1 MDLPECPIS
10 RIFLVIHFAGHPQS
24 NVLKGGQD
32 ITMAN
37 NEQELRPTQTTEPS
51 KPSKAAPRKKKRRLR
66 KKSPDAIATKTDS
79 IKSRTVRGF
88 PASTF
93 QEALVLAEA
102 FQKYAAGQMKV
113 RKLTL
118 FDKIGKSPDS
128 GPSRQLITNSSK
140 YGLTKGG
147 YQAEFLELTP
157 EGNLATGDEVPGP
170 KKLQARFELAI
181 KNILPFNLLYERCKG
196 QKLPS
201 KEFLIDVLRE
211 SEPDEASLSECVDTF
226 ILNATFLGLLRT
238 IAGSE
243 RLLTI
248 EHGLEEAGKSA
259 GLPTIAPSTPHASE
273 MTVEATPPINGY
285 ESICFYITPIGAEDS
300 EQRKHSDFFMEFVIT
315 PALKEFGLR
324 LVRADQIGKP
334 GMIGKQ
340 VLEHILH
347 ARLVIA
353 DLSFHNPNVFYE
365 LCLRHA
371 SRQPTVQ
378 IIRASEE
385 IPFDI
390 DQYRTVKIDTR
401 DVYGLLPKLQTY
413 TSEIA
418 NQVRTALKNPDAVDS
433 PVSMYYP
440 LLKLTWKE

>member
-1 MDLPECPIS
+1 MAEEQQN
-10 RIFLVIHFAGHPQS
+10 QS
-24 NVLKGGQD
+24 TASV
-32 ITMAN
+32 
-37 NEQELRPTQTTEPS
+37 EPPPTKRKRRS
-51 KPSKAAPRKKKRRLR
+51 RKKPIR
-66 KKSPDAIATKTDS
+66 KQT
-79 IKSRTVRGF
+79 IKSAESRQDNGDGGRGRAIRSF

-102 FQKYAAGQMKV
+102 FQKFAAGQMRV

-118 FDKIGKSPDS
+118 FDKMGKSPDS
-128 GPSRQLITNSSK
+128 GPSRQLITNSSR

-157 EGNLATGDEVPGP
+157 EGSLVSADDVRAPQ
-170 KKLQARFELAI
+170 KLQARFDLAI
-181 KNILPFNLLYERCKG
+181 KHIEPFNFLYDRCKG
-196 QKLPS
+196 AKMPS
-201 KEFLIDVLRE
+201 KEFLIDALRE
-211 SEPDEASLSECVDTF
+211 SQPDEAAYSECIDTF
-226 ILNATFLGLLRT
+226 ILNAQFLGLLRT

-243 RLLTI
+243 RLITI
-248 EHGLEEAGKSA
+248 EHALEESGKSA
-259 GLPTIAPSTPHASE
+259 GLSDVSLTSVAAP
-273 MTVEATPPINGY
+273 EATALDSSSVADGY
-285 ESICFYITPIGAEDS
+285 DSVCFYITPIGADDS
-300 EQRKHSDFFMEFVIT
+300 EQRKHADFFMEYVIT
-315 PALKEFGLR
+315 PALKEFKLK

-371 SRQPTVQ
+371 TRLPTVQ
-378 IIRASEE
+378 IIRASES

-390 DQYRTVKIDTR
+390 DQYRTIKIDTK
-401 DVYGLLPKLQTY
+401 DLYSFFPKLQTY

-418 NQVRTALKNPDAVDS
+418 NQVRTVLKDSDAVDS

-440 LLKLTWKE
+440 SLKLVWNSN

>member
-1 MDLPECPIS
+1 MAEDEEKPTS
-10 RIFLVIHFAGHPQS
+10 PQDS
-24 NVLKGGQD
+24 QPLK
-32 ITMAN
+32 AN
-37 NEQELRPTQTTEPS
+37 RPSTKKQ
-51 KPSKAAPRKKKRRLR
+51 KKRRRR
-66 KKSPDAIATKTDS
+66 KKSPKSTAAGAEGT
-79 IKSRTVRGF
+79 KSRGARNF

-93 QEALVLAEA
+93 QDALVLAEA
-102 FQKYAAGQMKV
+102 FQKYAAGQTRV

-128 GPSRQLITNSSK
+128 GPSRQLITNSSR

-157 EGNLATGDEVPGP
+157 EGALATGEDISPP
-170 KKLQARFELAI
+170 KKLAARFDLAI
-181 KNILPFNLLYERCKG
+181 KNIEPFNLLYERCKG

-201 KEFLIDVLRE
+201 KEFLIDALRE
-211 SEPDEASLSECVDTF
+211 SEPDEGSLSECVDTF

-243 RLLTI
+243 RLITI
-248 EHGLEEAGKSA
+248 EHGLEEAGKTV
-259 GLPTIAPSTPHASE
+259 GLPAAPSTQTKTPDA
-273 MTVEATPPINGY
+273 EATTVTPTPVDGY
-285 ESICFYITPIGAEDS
+285 ESICFYITPIGGEDS

-334 GMIGKQ
+334 GMIGRQ

-371 SRQPTVQ
+371 TRQPTVQ
-378 IIRASEE
+378 VIRASED

-390 DQYRTVKIDTR
+390 DQYRTVKIDTS

-413 TSEIA
+413 ISEIA
-418 NQVRTALKNPDAVDS
+418 NQVRMALKDPDSVDS

-440 LLKLTWKE
+440 LLKLTWKG

>member
-1 MDLPECPIS
+1 VAVFLTYSPSLVVATLERQRHKMAEDERNPPSTQNPDLPSPKKHIA
-10 RIFLVIHFAGHPQS
+10 R
-24 NVLKGGQD
+24 
-32 ITMAN
+32 
-37 NEQELRPTQTTEPS
+37 
-51 KPSKAAPRKKKRRLR
+51 KARKAKKKRAKRSSVKVAANDER
-66 KKSPDAIATKTDS
+66 TKTRS
-79 IKSRTVRGF
+79 VRNF

-93 QEALVLAEA
+93 HEALVLAEA
-102 FQKYAAGQMKV
+102 FQRYAVGQVRV

-118 FDKIGKSPDS
+118 FDKLGKAPDS
-128 GPSRQLITNSSK
+128 GPSRQLITNSSR

-147 YQAEFLELTP
+147 NHAEFLELTP
-157 EGNLATGDEVPGP
+157 EGSLATGEDDPP
-170 KKLQARFELAI
+170 SKKLQARFELAI
-181 KNILPFNLLYERCKG
+181 KNIEPFNFLYERCKG
-196 QKLPS
+196 QKLPG
-201 KEFLIDVLRE
+201 KEFLIDALKE

-238 IAGSE
+238 IAGSI
-243 RLLTI
+243 RLITI
-248 EHGLEEAGKSA
+248 EHALEEAGKA
-259 GLPTIAPSTPHASE
+259 VGLPAVAPTQHE
-273 MTVEATPPINGY
+273 MSSIESSAIPPTNGY

-300 EQRKHSDFFMEFVIT
+300 EQRKHSDFFMEFVVT
-315 PALKEFGLR
+315 PALNEFGLK

-365 LCLRHA
+365 LCLRHVT
-371 SRQPTVQ
+371 RLPTVQ
-378 IIRASEE
+378 LIRASED

-390 DQYRTVKIDTR
+390 DQYRTIKIDTR

-418 NQVRTALKNPDAVDS
+418 NQVRMALKDPDSVDS
-433 PVSMYYP
+433 PVSIYYP
-440 LLKLTWKE
+440 HLKLTWKE

>member
-1 MDLPECPIS
+1 MAEDEQTSTQDPESPK
-10 RIFLVIHFAGHPQS
+10 P
-24 NVLKGGQD
+24 KGA
-32 ITMAN
+32 TA
-37 NEQELRPTQTTEPS
+37 
-51 KPSKAAPRKKKRRLR
+51 RKKKKRPA
-66 KKSPDAIATKTDS
+66 KKSAKATMVNADGAKTRAI
-79 IKSRTVRGF
+79 RGF

-93 QEALVLAEA
+93 QDALVLAEA
-102 FQKYAAGQMKV
+102 FQKYAAGQVRV

-128 GPSRQLITNSSK
+128 GPSRQLITNSSR

-157 EGNLATGDEVPGP
+157 EGSLATGDDVPAP

-181 KNILPFNLLYERCKG
+181 KNIGPFNLLYERCKG

-201 KEFLIDVLRE
+201 KEFLIDALRE
-211 SEPDEASLSECVDTF
+211 AEPDEASLSECVDTF

-243 RLLTI
+243 RLITI
-248 EHGLEEAGKSA
+248 EHGLEEAGKMV
-259 GLPTIAPSTPHASE
+259 GLPTVASTQPDASSAPPSAVSSPD
-273 MTVEATPPINGY
+273 GY

-315 PALKEFGLR
+315 PALKEFGLK

-371 SRQPTVQ
+371 TRQPTVQ
-378 IIRASEE
+378 IIRASED

-390 DQYRTVKIDTR
+390 DQYRTVKIDTS

-413 TSEIA
+413 TSEIS
-418 NQVRTALKNPDAVDS
+418 NQVRMALKDPDAVDS

-440 LLKLTWKE
+440 LLKLTWKD

>member
-1 MDLPECPIS
+1 MAENEEKSSSEKDS
-10 RIFLVIHFAGHPQS
+10 QPQS
-24 NVLKGGQD
+24 VK
-32 ITMAN
+32 
-37 NEQELRPTQTTEPS
+37 
-51 KPSKAAPRKKKRRLR
+51 KAAAKKA
-66 KKSPDAIATKTDS
+66 KKTRSKKTVKPASNKGDAS
-79 IKSRTVRGF
+79 KSRGSRNF

-93 QEALVLAEA
+93 QDALVVAEA
-102 FQKYAAGQMKV
+102 FQKYAAGQTRV

-118 FDKIGKSPDS
+118 FDKMGKSPDS
-128 GPSRQLITNSSK
+128 GPSRQLITNSSR

-147 YQAEFLELTP
+147 YQADFLELTP
-157 EGNLATGDEVPGP
+157 EGVLATGDDIPPP
-170 KKLQARFELAI
+170 KKLQARFDLAI
-181 KNILPFNLLYERCKG
+181 KNIEPFNVLYERCKG

-201 KEFLIDVLRE
+201 KEFLIDALRE
-211 SEPDEASLSECVDTF
+211 SESDESSLSECVDTF

-243 RLLTI
+243 RLITI
-248 EHGLEEAGKSA
+248 EHGLEETGKVAASPA
-259 GLPTIAPSTPHASE
+259 VIPPEIGGQGVSPQTISQLD
-273 MTVEATPPINGY
+273 GY
-285 ESICFYITPIGAEDS
+285 ESICFYITPIGGDDS

-315 PALKEFGLR
+315 PALKEFDLR

-340 VLEHILH
+340 VLEHILN

-371 SRQPTVQ
+371 TRQPTVQ
-378 IIRASEE
+378 VIRASED

-390 DQYRTVKIDTR
+390 DQYRTVKIDTG
-401 DVYGLLPKLQTY
+401 DIYGLLPKLQTY
-413 TSEIA
+413 ISEIA
-418 NQVRTALKNPDAVDS
+418 NQVRMALKDPDSVDS

-440 LLKLTWKE
+440 LLKLAWKA

>member
-1 MDLPECPIS
+1 
-10 RIFLVIHFAGHPQS
+10 
-24 NVLKGGQD
+24 
-32 ITMAN
+32 MAEN
-37 NEQELRPTQTTEPS
+37 DGPSLGAQTEAVPTPNTAPT
-51 KPSKAAPRKKKRRLR
+51 KKKAAKKGR
-66 KKSPDAIATKTDS
+66 KKSAKKLPKKPARNKEGGADAAR
-79 IKSRTVRGF
+79 SRAVRSF

-93 QEALVLAEA
+93 QEALTIAEA
-102 FQKYAAGQMKV
+102 FQKYASGQTKV

-128 GPSRQLITNSSK
+128 GPSRQLITNSSR

-147 YQAEFLELTP
+147 YQADFLELTP
-157 EGNLATGDEVPGP
+157 EGILATGDDVPAP

-181 KNILPFNLLYERCKG
+181 KNIAPFNALYERLKG

-201 KEFLIDVLRE
+201 KEFLIDALKE
-211 SEPDEASLSECVDTF
+211 TDLDEESLSECVDTF
-226 ILNATFLGLLRT
+226 ILNAQFLGLLRT

-243 RLLTI
+243 RLLTV
-248 EHGLEEAGKSA
+248 EHALEEAGKSLGNPGVVA
-259 GLPTIAPSTPHASE
+259 APQPESADGLSSVSAPL
-273 MTVEATPPINGY
+273 NGFD
-285 ESICFYITPIGAEDS
+285 SICFYITPIGGEDS
-300 EQRKHSDFFMEFVIT
+300 EQRRHSDFFMEYVIT
-315 PALKEFGLR
+315 PALKEFGLK

-340 VLEHILH
+340 VLEHILN

-371 SRQPTVQ
+371 TRQPTVQ
-378 IIRASEE
+378 IIRASEA

-390 DQYRTVKIDTR
+390 DQYRTVKIDTT
-401 DVYGLLPKLQTY
+401 DVYGLVPKLQTY

-418 NQVRTALKNPDAVDS
+418 NQVRMALKDPDSVDS

-440 LLKLTWKE
+440 SLKLEWKN